1 MGMSQVA
8 DTGRLV
14 VDSSA
19 STGAALAEPGP
30 TVEVAGGSQVANWR
44 TWTIDLPPGH
54 YAVRVSAGGHLPA
67 DLVATV
73 HPGQVT
79 TIYYEARDT
88 GRLRHTPKLVLP
100 DRLRML
106 LAMVGSVALM
116 LVLAAVIIAV
126 VD

>member
-1 MGMSQVA
+1 MSA
-8 DTGRLV
+8 MTTGRLM

-19 STGAALAEPGP
+19 STGAVLARPGP
-30 TVEVAGGSQVANWR
+30 TVEVAGGSHVANWR

-54 YAVRVSAGGHLPA
+54 YAVRVSAGGQLPA

-79 TIYYEARDT
+79 TIYYQARDT
-88 GRLRHTPKLVLP
+88 GQLRHNPKVVLP
-100 DRLRML
+100 DRLRLFL
-106 LAMVGSVALM
+106 LMVGSVVVM
-116 LVLAAVIIAV
+116 LLLSGVIISI